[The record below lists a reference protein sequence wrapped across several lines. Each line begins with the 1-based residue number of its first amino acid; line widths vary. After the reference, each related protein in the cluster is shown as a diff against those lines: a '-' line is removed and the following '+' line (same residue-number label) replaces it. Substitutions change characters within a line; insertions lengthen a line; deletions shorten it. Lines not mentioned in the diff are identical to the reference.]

1 LKLNF
6 NFQKGTEK
14 ESVKMIPLYQIQKKK
29 DEQENKFLFKSSDQK
44 KLSMGSC
51 ISHQVRQLLKK
62 HEERT
67 EKIQFL
73 FDEN

>member
-14 ESVKMIPLYQIQKKK
+14 ESVKMIPLYPIQKKK

-44 KLSMGSC
+44 KLAMGSC
-51 ISHQVRQLLKK
+51 ISRQVRQLWKK
-62 HEERT
+62 H
-67 EKIQFL
+67 
-73 FDEN
+73 